1 MPDQVI
7 ISDDSDDGRTVEELA
22 DAFPFVQYHRG
33 PRSGLGANRNACV
46 ALATSKHLS
55 FIDDDVLI
63 PASYVRDAF
72 NLCQRHASMERSPIL
87 SGVEYKHT
95 PTGTILIEPGNAD
108 FWGFQR
114 VAPNGVYRSIVI
126 NAAIFPATL
135 FESALFDPQLRYGS
149 EEIDM
154 ARHAVALGYTI
165 IFDPSLYVDH
175 YPSEINRV
183 EYAGLIDA
191 SRMYATAKDY
201 WCHQKSPFKAI
212 AFSGLAPIKLAIAL
226 GRRFGFAGLRKSWRA
241 TATAYRYARTAMVR
255 RS

>member
-7 ISDDSDDGRTVEELA
+7 VSDDSDDGRTVEELA
-22 DAFPFVQYHRG
+22 ATFPFVQYQRG
-33 PRSGLGANRNACV
+33 PRRGLGANRNACIT
-46 ALATSKHLS
+46 LATSRYLS

-63 PASYVRDAF
+63 PPSYVRDAF
-72 NLCQRHASMERSPIL
+72 SLCRRHASMERTSIL
-87 SGVEYKHT
+87 TGVEYKHIS
-95 PTGTILIEPGNAD
+95 TGKVLIEPHNAD

-135 FESALFDPQLRYGS
+135 FEYALFDPQLRYGS

-183 EYAGLIDA
+183 EYAGFIDA

-201 WCHQKSPFKAI
+201 WCHQKRPFKAI

-226 GRRFGFAGLRKSWRA
+226 GRRSGFAGVRKSWSA
-241 TATAYRYARTAMVR
+241 TITAYRYARTAMVR